1 MTYYTVTMFEIL
13 DSLVGK
19 DLTRKE
25 ICKVTGLPRTTVF
38 DNLRKL
44 KAKGEV
50 DWYQEFLENQGVG
63 RPKVRW
69 YIT

>member
-19 DLTRKE
+19 ALTRKE
-25 ICKVTGLPRTTVF
+25 ICKVTRLHRTTVF